1 MMHGGGWF
9 GMGGGIW
16 LWTVL
21 GVVAVAV
28 AAVLTNRLS
37 RK

>member
-16 LWTVL
+16 LWPVIGLLVVGLLVVL
-21 GVVAVAV
+21 I
-28 AAVLTNRLS
+28 NRRS